1 MSATIVLQ
9 REHVKIVVYCC
20 TVGPGDKPGVE
31 VHDAYSLSYVDAGT
45 FGYHPDGKSFDLV
58 AGAML
63 VGRPGC
69 EYVATHDHGYGD
81 HCVSFQFSPELI
93 DTLGGEV
100 AWRIGAVPPL
110 AKLLVL
116 AELARTALAGDSD
129 VGADELGIQ
138 LAERFV
144 GLVTQT
150 ARRVRPGSRDR
161 RRAVGAAAWLDA
173 HASEDIALDDAARE
187 AGLSAFHFL
196 RVFRDVLGLTPHQ
209 YLVRARLRRAARLL
223 ADDARPIT
231 DIAYDVGFGDL
242 SNFVRTFR
250 AAAGMSPRT
259 YRAHVRRR
267 RRC

>member
-1 MSATIVLQ
+1 VTIVD
-9 REHVKIVVYCC
+9 YAC
-20 TVGPGDKPGVE
+20 TVGPGDPEAVE
-31 VHDAYSLSYVDAGT
+31 VHRAHSLSYVDAGT

-63 VGRPGC
+63 VGLPGG

-81 HCVSFQFSPELI
+81 HCVSFQFSPELV
-93 DTLGGEV
+93 DTLGGER
-100 AWRIGAVPPL
+100 AWRIGAVPPI
-110 AKLLVL
+110 ANLLVL
-116 AELARTALAGDSD
+116 AELARTALAGAGDL
-129 VGADELGIQ
+129 GADELAIR

-144 GLVTQT
+144 GLVTRT
-150 ARRVRPGSRDR
+150 TRRVRPSARDR
-161 RRAVGAAAWLDA
+161 RRAVDAAAWLDA

-187 AGLSAFHFL
+187 ADLSVFHFL
-196 RVFRDVLGLTPHQ
+196 RVFQRVLGLTPHQ

-231 DIAYDVGFGDL
+231 EIAYDVGFGDL

-259 YRAHVRRR
+259 YRAQVRADRRR
-267 RRC
+267 R